1 MSSSVVRAPLIAAR
15 ASRARARGA
24 RRLSSVIV
32 AARASSDARCFVFS
46 AHRYE
51 DETLRR
57 ALPDA
62 TYSSARLSLE
72 HRVARAGP
80 RRGLRVRR
88 RRRARRG
95 RGRPR
100 GPRGEVDIAPLRGIR
115 QRGLRASA
123 RERDQR
129 AARAGVR
136 SVEHQRARGGD
147 DDESESTLVRVAR
160 PAAHGK
166 LYARRLGRDVRC
178 EGKPSASWER
188 GK

>member
-1 MSSSVVRAPLIAAR
+1 MLCFQRAPLRRRNASPRAPERDVQQR
-15 ASRARARGA
+15 ASIAR
-24 RRLSSVIV
+24 
-32 AARASSDARCFVFS
+32 
-46 AHRYE
+46 
-51 DETLRR
+51 
-57 ALPDA
+57 
-62 TYSSARLSLE
+62 

-100 GPRGEVDIAPLRGIR
+100 GARGEVDIAPLRGIR

-136 SVEHQRARGGD
+136 SVEHQRARSGD

-160 PAAHGK
+160 PAARGK
-166 LYARRLGRDVRC
+166 LYARRLG
-178 EGKPSASWER
+178 GKFDARENRRRR
-188 GK
+188 GNG